1 MELTVYSISNTGPI
15 RQKNE
20 DCLAFWEPED
30 LAEKANRGA
39 IAIIADGVGGH
50 GNGEVASR
58 MAVDFA
64 LKTFREADIDTPP
77 KRLLKEIFNG
87 ANMALYDAAMNDRR
101 MSRMATT
108 MAVCIFR
115 GREVHIG
122 HVGDSRVYLVRHEEI
137 QRLTN
142 DHSMTGLHLRLRLM
156 TDHEARV
163 SHLRSML
170 TRSLGPEPVV
180 RMDYKK
186 LTVYPHD
193 RFVQCT
199 DGLYCYIDD
208 GEMCEGVDR
217 LEEDEIC
224 PYLISLAERRGT
236 DDNISVQFIEV
247 KRYTR
252 PPEKP
257 LSILHH
263 TEPSTT
269 PGSNELQPGFLL
281 DGRFRIEQMIGKSG
295 MAAVYKATDTR
306 KDRIV
311 ALKIPHMQFE
321 SDVAFYSRFEREA
334 EIGLKLDHPNILKFY
349 DVPEKSRLYI
359 VMELLEGRPLNEIM
373 SEVRPFPIDDAIQIA
388 VRVCDALAHMHSKGI
403 VHRDIKPQNIM
414 ICTDGSLRIFD
425 FGIARAAE
433 MRRLTFV
440 GFTPAMGTPDYMAP
454 EQVKGKRGDERTDI
468 YSLGAILYEMT
479 TGIAPFDAENP
490 FLVMNA
496 RVTGDPVAPRERNPN
511 IPPELEEI
519 ILHAMEREP
528 HRRIAS
534 AELMKA
540 QLLDFSLV
548 PMTGRNERL
557 QVPKVWTMRWHS
569 MRLYVFSAL
578 IPLVAIAV
586 IFLVSQCHHQ
596 PGKGVKP
603 SSAHHP

>member
-1 MELTVYSISNTGPI
+1 MELNVLSISNTGPV

-30 LAEKANRGA
+30 LADKVHRGA
-39 IAIIADGVGGH
+39 IAIVADGCGGH
-50 GNGEVASR
+50 GNGDVASR

-64 LKTFREADIDTPP
+64 LKAFQEADVDISP

-87 ANMALYDAAMNDRR
+87 ANMALYDAAINDRKVI
-101 MSRMATT
+101 RMATT
-108 MAVCIFR
+108 LTVCIFR
-115 GREVHIG
+115 DKELHIG

-170 TRSLGPEPVV
+170 TRSVGPEPVV
-180 RMDYKK
+180 HMDYKK

-193 RFVQCT
+193 RIVQCT

-208 GEMCEGVDR
+208 GEICEGVDR
-217 LEEDEIC
+217 LNEDEIC
-224 PYLISLAERRGT
+224 SYLTSLAERRGT
-236 DDNISVQFIEV
+236 DDNLSVQFIEI
-247 KRYTR
+247 KRYSKL
-252 PPEKP
+252 PEKP

-269 PGSNELQPGFLL
+269 AGSNELQPGYLL
-281 DGRFRIEQMIGKSG
+281 DGRFRIVEMIGKSG
-295 MAAVYKATDTR
+295 MAAVYKATDIKKER
-306 KDRIV
+306 VV

-321 SDVAFYSRFEREA
+321 SDVAFYSRFQREA

-359 VMELLEGRPLNEIM
+359 VMELLQGRPLSEIM
-373 SEVRPFPIDDAIQIA
+373 AEVKPFPIADVVQIGS
-388 VRVCDALAHMHSKGI
+388 RVCNALAHMHSKGI
-403 VHRDIKPQNIM
+403 IHRDIKPQNIM

-468 YSLGAILYEMT
+468 YSLGAILYELA
-479 TGIAPFDAENP
+479 TGKAPFEAENP

-496 RVTGDPVAPRERNPN
+496 RVTGDPVAPREINPDL
-511 IPPELEEI
+511 PPELEEI

-528 HRRIAS
+528 FRRFAS
-534 AELMKA
+534 ADLMKA
-540 QLLDFSLV
+540 ELEDFTLV
-548 PMTGRNERL
+548 RMTDRSDRL
-557 QVPKVWTMRWHS
+557 QTPKIWNIRWQS
-569 MRLYVFSAL
+569 SRLYIFSIL
-578 IPLVAIAV
+578 IPLV
-586 IFLVSQCHHQ
+586 IFLLGFLLTRC
-596 PGKGVKP
+596 
-603 SSAHHP
+603 AHH